1 MKTIKV
7 ALPVKLE
14 MEARK
19 YVKSGWFADE
29 AALLRTALEEYI
41 RHHRL
46 QLMER
51 FMKEDIDW
59 ALKVKAG
66 AR

>member
-14 MEARK
+14 LEARK
-19 YVKSGWFADE
+19 YVKGGWFTDE
-29 AALLRTALEEYI
+29 AELLRTALEEYI
-41 RHHRL
+41 RHHRF

>member
-7 ALPVKLE
+7 ALPAKLKLE
-14 MEARK
+14 AQK
-19 YVKSGWFADE
+19 YIKSGWFADE
-29 AALLRTALEEYI
+29 GDLLRTALEEYI
-41 RHHRL
+41 RHHRF

-59 ALKVKAG
+59 ALKVRAG